1 MSNFVVYLARFAASD
16 GSTGVIRLD
25 RRVVV
30 AELYCNGFRR
40 ARFADLA
47 LRFRVCTEAEHAAF
61 TSSVHTRVDRLP
73 FPPLELAYRQLV
85 LAVHDKCLKADILPL
100 NKKQV
105 SDKAKKRKK
114 AKKAGGLPRLSSSHR
129 PASPTPP
136 QECLWMR

>member
-30 AELYCNGFRR
+30 AELYCNGFLR
-40 ARFADLA
+40 ARFAGLA
-47 LRFRVCTEAEHAAF
+47 LRLRVCTEAKRAAF

-73 FPPLELAYRQLV
+73 FPPLELLAYRQLV
-85 LAVHDKCLKADILPL
+85 LAAHGKCLKADILPL

-105 SDKAKKRKK
+105 SDNVKKRKK
-114 AKKAGGLPRLSSSHR
+114 AKKAGR
-129 PASPTPP
+129 AAAA
-136 QECLWMR
+136 Q